1 MAKEQT
7 TQKKNVGNA
16 TKKSKSS
23 KKKILLL
30 AIEILVAVAAICV
43 FVFVMK
49 FERTNTRVNID
60 VEDLQIHEEV
70 ANNEVMKGYRNIAL
84 FGVDS
89 TTGSLGKDK
98 ESKTRSDT
106 IMIAS
111 INEETKEVRLVS
123 VYRDTF
129 LNLGNDTYTKCN
141 AAYQKGGPEQAMQ
154 MLNTNLDL
162 DIEDFVTVGFK
173 GLMDT
178 VDALG
183 GVEIEITQGEISH
196 LNNYQYSMAED
207 MEIEYTPIKEP
218 GLQELNGLQATAYCR
233 IRQIGNDFQRTE
245 RQREVL
251 TQISEKAKTMS
262 ATQLEQIATAAFEEV
277 YTSLELEEILSL
289 LKDISSYEIIETAG
303 FPEMDQLT
311 TPTVGSHGSCVVP
324 KNLANS
330 VVWLHEFLFEEEN
343 YQVTEQVQNNSNEID
358 RLTSPYIGQ

>member
-7 TQKKNVGNA
+7 TQKKG
-16 TKKSKSS
+16 TGSSKS

-30 AIEILVAVAAICV
+30 AIEVLVLVAAICILV
-43 FVFVMK
+43 IVMN
-49 FERTNTRVNID
+49 FEDKNERVNID
-60 VEDLQIHEEV
+60 EEV
-70 ANNEVMKGYRNIAL
+70 LDIHVDVAENETMKGYRNIAL

-106 IMIAS
+106 IIIAS
-111 INEETKEVRLVS
+111 INEETKEVKLVS

-154 MLNTNLDL
+154 MLNTNLDM
-162 DIEDFVTVGFK
+162 DIKDFVTIGFK
-173 GLMDT
+173 GLKDV

-183 GVEIEITQGEISH
+183 GVEIDITKGEISH

-207 MEIEYTPIKEP
+207 MKIEYTPVKEP
-218 GLQELNGLQATAYCR
+218 GVQTLNGLQTVAYCR

-245 RQREVL
+245 RQRTVL

-262 ATQLEQIATAAFEEV
+262 ASQLTTIAESSFEEV
-277 YTSLELEEILSL
+277 YTSLELKEILDLIQVIGEYKIVES
-289 LKDISSYEIIETAG
+289 EG
-303 FPEMDQLT
+303 FPQMDMLT
-311 TPTVGSHGSCVVP
+311 TGTIGSHGSCVVP
-324 KNLANS
+324 LDLAES
-330 VVWLHEFLFEEEN
+330 VVWLHEFLFEEEG
-343 YQVTEQVQNNSNEID
+343 YEVTERVQTNSDTID
-358 RLTSPYIGQ
+358 EKTGIYLN

>member
-7 TQKKNVGNA
+7 TQKKG
-16 TKKSKSS
+16 TGSSKG

-30 AIEILVAVAAICV
+30 ALEVLVLVAAICILV
-43 FVFVMK
+43 IVMK

-60 VEDLQIHEEV
+60 EERLEIHTEV
-70 ANNEVMKGYRNIAL
+70 AENETMKGYRNIAL

-89 TTGSLGKDK
+89 TTGEL

-106 IMIAS
+106 IIIAS
-111 INEETKEVRLVS
+111 INEETKEVKLVS

-141 AAYQKGGPEQAMQ
+141 AAYQKGGPEQAIQ
-154 MLNTNLDL
+154 MLNTNLDM
-162 DIEDFVTVGFK
+162 DIKDFITVGFK
-173 GLMDT
+173 GLKDV

-207 MEIEYTPIKEP
+207 MKIEYTPVKEP
-218 GLQELNGLQATAYCR
+218 GLQTLNGLQAVGYCR

-245 RQREVL
+245 RQRTVL

-262 ATQLEQIATAAFEEV
+262 ASQLNVIATSAFEEV
-277 YTSLELEEILSL
+277 YTSLELQEILDL
-289 LKDISSYEIIETAG
+289 IQVIDQYEIVDSAG
-303 FPEMDQLT
+303 FPQMDMLT
-311 TPTVGSHGSCVVP
+311 TGTIGSHGSCVVP
-324 KNLANS
+324 LDLAES
-330 VVWLHEFLFEEEN
+330 VVWLHEYLFDEEGYE
-343 YQVTEQVQNNSNEID
+343 VTERVQENSDTID
-358 RLTSPYIGQ
+358 AKTGVYLN

>member
-7 TQKKNVGNA
+7 TQKKG
-16 TKKSKSS
+16 TGSSKG

-30 AIEILVAVAAICV
+30 ALEVLVLVAAICILV
-43 FVFVMK
+43 IVMN
-49 FERTNTRVNID
+49 FEEKNERVNID
-60 VEDLQIHEEV
+60 EEV
-70 ANNEVMKGYRNIAL
+70 LDIHVDVAENETMKGYRNIAL

-106 IMIAS
+106 IIIAS
-111 INEETKEVRLVS
+111 INEETKEVKLVS

-154 MLNTNLDL
+154 MLNTNLDM
-162 DIEDFVTVGFK
+162 DIKDFVTVGFK
-173 GLMDT
+173 GLKDV

-183 GVEIEITQGEISH
+183 GVEIEITKGEISH

-207 MEIEYTPIKEP
+207 MKIEYTPVKEP
-218 GLQELNGLQATAYCR
+218 GVQTLNGLQAVAYCR

-245 RQREVL
+245 RQRTVL

-262 ATQLEQIATAAFEEV
+262 ASQLTTIAESAFEEV
-277 YTSLELEEILSL
+277 YTSLELKEILDL
-289 LKDISSYEIIETAG
+289 IQIIGEYEIVDSAG
-303 FPEMDQLT
+303 FPQMDMLT
-311 TPTVGSHGSCVVP
+311 TGTIGSHGSCVVP
-324 KNLANS
+324 LDLAES
-330 VVWLHEFLFEEEN
+330 VVWLHEFLFDEEGYE
-343 YQVTEQVQNNSNEID
+343 VTERVQINSDTID
-358 RLTSPYIGQ
+358 EKTGVYLN

>member
-7 TQKKNVGNA
+7 TQKKG
-16 TKKSKSS
+16 TGSSKS

-30 AIEILVAVAAICV
+30 AIEVLVLVAAICILV
-43 FVFVMK
+43 IVMN
-49 FERTNTRVNID
+49 FEDKNERVNID
-60 VEDLQIHEEV
+60 EEV
-70 ANNEVMKGYRNIAL
+70 LDIHVDVAENETMKGYRNIAL

-106 IMIAS
+106 IIIAS
-111 INEETKEVRLVS
+111 INEETKEVKLVS

-154 MLNTNLDL
+154 MLNTNLDM
-162 DIEDFVTVGFK
+162 DIKDFVTIGFK
-173 GLMDT
+173 GLKDV

-183 GVEIEITQGEISH
+183 GVEIDITKGEISH

-207 MEIEYTPIKEP
+207 MKIEYTPVKEP
-218 GLQELNGLQATAYCR
+218 GVQTLNGLQTVAYCR

-245 RQREVL
+245 RQRTVL

-262 ATQLEQIATAAFEEV
+262 ASQLTTIAESSFEEV
-277 YTSLELEEILSL
+277 YTSLELKEILDLIQVIGEYKIVES
-289 LKDISSYEIIETAG
+289 EG
-303 FPEMDQLT
+303 FPQMDMLT
-311 TPTVGSHGSCVVP
+311 TGTIGSHGSCVVP
-324 KNLANS
+324 LDLAES
-330 VVWLHEFLFEEEN
+330 VVWLHEFLFDEKGYE
-343 YQVTEQVQNNSNEID
+343 VTERVQTNSDTID
-358 RLTSPYIGQ
+358 EKTGIYLN

>member
-7 TQKKNVGNA
+7 TQKKG
-16 TKKSKSS
+16 TGSSKG

-30 AIEILVAVAAICV
+30 ALEVLVLVAAICILV
-43 FVFVMK
+43 IVMK

-60 VEDLQIHEEV
+60 EEQLEIHTEV
-70 ANNEVMKGYRNIAL
+70 AENETMKGYRNIAL

-89 TTGSLGKDK
+89 TTGEL

-106 IMIAS
+106 IIIAS
-111 INEETKEVRLVS
+111 INEETKEVKLVS

-141 AAYQKGGPEQAMQ
+141 AAYQKGGPEQAIQ
-154 MLNTNLDL
+154 MLNTNLDM
-162 DIEDFVTVGFK
+162 DIKDFITVGFK
-173 GLMDT
+173 GLKDV

-207 MEIEYTPIKEP
+207 MKIEYTPVKEP
-218 GLQELNGLQATAYCR
+218 GLQTLNGLQAVGYCR

-245 RQREVL
+245 RQRTVL

-262 ATQLEQIATAAFEEV
+262 ASQLNEIATSAFEEV
-277 YTSLELEEILSL
+277 YTSLELQEILDL
-289 LKDISSYEIIETAG
+289 IQVIDQYEIVDSAG
-303 FPEMDQLT
+303 FPQMDMLT
-311 TPTVGSHGSCVVP
+311 TGTIGSHGSCVVP
-324 KNLANS
+324 LDLAES
-330 VVWLHEFLFEEEN
+330 VVWLHEYLFEEEG
-343 YQVTEQVQNNSNEID
+343 YEVTERVQENSDTID
-358 RLTSPYIGQ
+358 AKTGVYLN

>member
-1 MAKEQT
+1 MAKEQK
-7 TQKKNVGNA
+7 TQNKGTGKAKN
-16 TKKSKSS
+16 SKA
-23 KKKILLL
+23 KMLWLI
-30 AIEILVAVAAICV
+30 IEVLVAVAAVCILLV
-43 FVFVMK
+43 VMK
-49 FERTNTRVNID
+49 LEKTNERVNLEIN
-60 VEDLQIHEEV
+60 DLQIHPEV
-70 ANNEVMKGYRNIAL
+70 TENEVMKGYRNIAL

-141 AAYQKGGPEQAMQ
+141 AAYQKGGPEQAIQ

-162 DIEDFVTVGFK
+162 DIEDFITVGFK
-173 GLMDT
+173 GLKDT

-262 ATQLEQIATAAFEEV
+262 VTQLEQIATAAFEEV
-277 YTSLELEEILSL
+277 YTSLELQEILDL
-289 LKDISSYEIIETAG
+289 LKDVKSYEIVETSG
-303 FPEMDQLT
+303 FPQMDMLT
-311 TPTVGSHGSCVVP
+311 TGTIGSHGSCVVP
-324 KNLANS
+324 INLESS
-330 VVWLHEFLFEEEN
+330 VVWLHEFLFDEKD
-343 YQVTEQVQNNSNEID
+343 YQVTDQVKNNSNEVKA
-358 RLTSPYIGQ
+358 LTSPYLGQ

>member
-7 TQKKNVGNA
+7 TKKKGTGN
-16 TKKSKSS
+16 SNS

-30 AIEILVAVAAICV
+30 AFEVLVLVAAICILV
-43 FVFVMK
+43 VVMK
-49 FERTNTRVNID
+49 FQDKNERVNIKE
-60 VEDLQIHEEV
+60 EDLDIHVEV
-70 ANNEVMKGYRNIAL
+70 AENETMKGYRNIAL

-106 IMIAS
+106 IIIAS
-111 INEETKEVRLVS
+111 INEETKEVKLVS

-154 MLNTNLDL
+154 MLNTNLDM
-162 DIEDFVTVGFK
+162 DIKDFVTIGFK
-173 GLMDT
+173 GLKDV

-183 GVEIEITQGEISH
+183 GVEIEITKGEISH

-207 MEIEYTPIKEP
+207 MKIEYTPVKEP
-218 GLQELNGLQATAYCR
+218 GLQTLNGLQAVAYCR

-245 RQREVL
+245 RQRTVL

-262 ATQLEQIATAAFEEV
+262 PAQLTTIAESAFEEV
-277 YTSLELEEILSL
+277 YTSLELTEILEL
-289 LKDISSYEIIETAG
+289 VQIIGEYEIVDSAG
-303 FPEMDQLT
+303 FPQMDMLT
-311 TPTVGSHGSCVVP
+311 TGTIGSHGSCVVP
-324 KNLANS
+324 LDLAES
-330 VVWLHEFLFEEEN
+330 VVWLHEYLFDEQD
-343 YQVTEQVQNNSNEID
+343 YQVTDRVQENSDTIDAKTGVYLNN
-358 RLTSPYIGQ
+358 